1 MRFLAF
7 LLLGTLLFGFAFP
20 AFILIFGFFALVILA
35 VIIFSALRGGSF
47 RVYTNKGFDP
57 FRQRRES
64 PPDDPEVLEPP
75 DDGQYGEEPQ
85 YEEPEEEEGQTDE
98 DSGEVVDLPPSALH
112 KDDGEEHQDGS
123 QRPD

>member
-1 MRFLAF
+1 MISEATLA
-7 LLLGTLLFGFAFP
+7 
-20 AFILIFGFFALVILA
+20 
-35 VIIFSALRGGSF
+35 SALARGVISSEQLD
-47 RVYTNKGFDP
+47 RLRAMEAARADAA
-57 FRQRRES
+57 
-64 PPDDPEVLEPP
+64 VLEPP

-98 DSGEVVDLPPSALH
+98 DSGEVVELPPSALH